1 MNVAYNHL
9 LAIGCAVAAILLCF
23 NARWI
28 CSRIRLMDI
37 PDDRKIHS
45 TPTPLAG
52 GILLL
57 CVFLPAGF
65 LQVLRESSERWTSS
79 LCIWLVCIG
88 AMALIGIADDRHSLS
103 PKARL
108 FCSFLVFGLAAAI
121 DPTFNVRLLDFEHLG
136 WSIGLGTWW
145 LAIIFTLICCVGLV
159 NAVNMADGKNGL
171 VLGLSLGWVAI
182 LYLRAPQAL
191 QPLMIL
197 LAVVLFVLFVFN
209 MTGKLFLGDGGA
221 YGIAGAIGLL
231 SIMVYNSPGTNALR
245 AISAEELVFLFI
257 VPVLDS
263 FRLTYRR
270 LRQGR
275 SPMSADRDHLHHH
288 LQDRFGWPNGLLIYW
303 LISLVPAATLILV
316 QKV

>member
-1 MNVAYNHL
+1 M
-9 LAIGCAVAAILLCF
+9 
-23 NARWI
+23 
-28 CSRIRLMDI
+28 RLMDI
-37 PDDRKIHS
+37 PNARKIHS

-57 CVFLPAGF
+57 GVFLPAGI
-65 LQVLRESSERWTSS
+65 LQILRESSDRWTSS
-79 LCIWLVCIG
+79 LCIWLACIG
-88 AMALIGIADDRHSLS
+88 AMAIIGIADDRHSLS
-103 PKARL
+103 PRARL

-121 DPTFNVRLLDFEHLG
+121 DPTFNVRVLDFEYLG
-136 WSIGLGTWW
+136 LTVGLGTWW
-145 LAIIFTLICCVGLV
+145 LAVIFTVLCCVGLV

-182 LYLRAPQAL
+182 LYLRAPEAL
-191 QPLMIL
+191 LPLILL

-209 MTGKLFLGDGGA
+209 MNGKLFLGDGGA

-288 LQDRFGWPNGLLIYW
+288 LQDRFGWPNGLYIYW
-303 LISLVPAATLILV
+303 GVSLVPVAIAIIGGAIYF
-316 QKV
+316 

>member
-1 MNVAYNHL
+1 M
-9 LAIGCAVAAILLCF
+9 
-23 NARWI
+23 
-28 CSRIRLMDI
+28 RLMDL
-37 PDDRKIHS
+37 PDARKIHS

-57 CVFLPAGF
+57 GVFLPAGIF
-65 LQVLRESSERWTSS
+65 QVLRESSDRWASS
-79 LCIWLVCIG
+79 LCIWLACIG
-88 AMALIGIADDRHSLS
+88 AMAIIGIADDRHSLS
-103 PKARL
+103 PRARL
-108 FCSFLVFGLAAAI
+108 LCSFLVFGLAAAI
-121 DPTFNVRLLDFEHLG
+121 DPTFNVRVLEFEYLG
-136 WSIGLGTWW
+136 LSLGLGTWW
-145 LAIIFTLICCVGLV
+145 LAVIFTVICCVGLV

-182 LYLRAPQAL
+182 LYLRAPEAL
-191 QPLMIL
+191 LPLILL
-197 LAVVLFVLFVFN
+197 LAVVLGVLFIFN
-209 MTGKLFLGDGGA
+209 MNGKLFLGDGGA

-288 LQDRFGWPNGLLIYW
+288 LQNRFGWPAGLIIYW
-303 LISLVPAATLILV
+303 ILSLFPATLFLV
-316 QKV
+316 IGAAK

>member
-1 MNVAYNHL
+1 M
-9 LAIGCAVAAILLCF
+9 
-23 NARWI
+23 
-28 CSRIRLMDI
+28 RLMDI
-37 PDDRKIHS
+37 PNGRKIHS

-57 CVFLPAGF
+57 VVFLPAGV
-65 LQVLRESSERWTSS
+65 LQILRDSSDRWTLS
-79 LCIWLVCIG
+79 LFIWLACIG
-88 AMALIGIADDRHSLS
+88 AMAIIGIADDRHSLS
-103 PKARL
+103 PRARL
-108 FCSFLVFGLAAAI
+108 VFSFLVFGLAAAI
-121 DPTFNVRLLDFEHLG
+121 DPTFNVRVLDFEYLG
-136 WSIGLGTWW
+136 LTVGLGTWW
-145 LAIIFTLICCVGLV
+145 LAVIFTVVCCVGLV

-182 LYLRAPQAL
+182 LYLRAPEAL
-191 QPLMIL
+191 LPLILL
-197 LAVVLFVLFVFN
+197 LAVVLVVLFVFN
-209 MTGKLFLGDGGA
+209 MNGKLFLGDGGA

-288 LQDRFGWPNGLLIYW
+288 LQDKFGWPNGLLIYW
-303 LISLVPAATLILV
+303 LVSLAPSAIAIIGSAIYF
-316 QKV
+316 